1 MISVNNLKVEFGV
14 KPLLSDVSF
23 AISDKEHVALVG
35 KNGAGKSTLLKI
47 MAGLQKSTSGN
58 VSVPTGQ
65 TVGYL
70 PQTMKIVDSRTI
82 KEEVALA
89 FDNIKDLKE
98 VIERLGNQLASRT
111 DYESEEYTQLIDKLS
126 HATERLNMLGGQ
138 NYEAELE
145 RTLTGLGFE
154 RKDFG
159 RPTKELSGGWRMR
172 IELAKLLLRKP
183 DILLLDEPTNHLDIW
198 SIEWLEKFLS
208 QSPSSIV
215 LVSHDRAFINNITNR
230 TLHSI
235 FCSYTRYATKL
246 STCCSF

>member
-1 MISVNNLKVEFGV
+1 LDVRITNIVEHLSNYNVYYYLQGSGVYSCIQFYITKDGFISYAQPF
-14 KPLLSDVSF
+14 SDLG
-23 AISDKEHVALVG
+23 SDDV
-35 KNGAGKSTLLKI
+35 T
-47 MAGLQKSTSGN
+47 
-58 VSVPTGQ
+58 
-65 TVGYL
+65 
-70 PQTMKIVDSRTI
+70 
-82 KEEVALA
+82 
-89 FDNIKDLKE
+89 LKE

-183 DILLLDEPTNHLDIW
+183 DILLLDEPTNHLDVEAKKELKRAIK
-198 SIEWLEKFLS
+198 EYKGTVL
-208 QSPSSIV
+208 
-215 LVSHDRAFINNITNR
+215 LVSHEPEFYEDFVDSVWNIERWT
-230 TLHSI
+230 
-235 FCSYTRYATKL
+235 TKII
-246 STCCSF
+246 